1 MSGRKGA
8 GVLAA
13 VLLIAFELRRAGA
26 ADSLPTAWRQGIAT
40 NYGGAQDGKDPYSPS
55 FGTLD
60 GSCGYGE
67 LDKSKWPY
75 WSVGALSTSN
85 MYYSEGPVNGCGEC
99 FEVQCLQNSGQ
110 FAGRCN
116 QDSNARSVTIMITD
130 SCPEC
135 EADHLDIQ
143 ALTFNKMAPMALG
156 RIDIQYRR
164 VECTVPQDLNV
175 IIDQN
180 RGAGGWIRLQV
191 KDAAGR
197 GSVKLVQVKGS
208 NSDWESMNNV
218 WGASWESTSVPS
230 PPLDFRIQDDAGV
243 EVTAFSVVTANGE
256 TGTLPTGINFQ
267 FSSGSPGSA
276 PSPSSSSSSSSGTP
290 NTGSNPIPQPQI
302 TTAVLDDTTITTTII
317 GGFFLIRK
325 GGPTSPTTAA
335 ATAATETVFWVKL
348 YENITI

>member
-1 MSGRKGA
+1 MPFK
-8 GVLAA
+8 
-13 VLLIAFELRRAGA
+13 
-26 ADSLPTAWRQGIAT
+26 Q
-40 NYGGAQDGKDPYSPS
+40 
-55 FGTLD
+55 

-67 LDKSKWPY
+67 LDKSKYPY

-85 MYYSEGPVNGCGEC
+85 IYYGAGPVKGCGEC
-99 FEVQCLQNSGQ
+99 FEVQCLQNNGQ

-116 QDSNARSVTIMITD
+116 QDPNARSVTIMITD

-135 EADHLDIQ
+135 EGDHLDIQ

-175 IIDQN
+175 IIDEN

-218 WGASWESTSVPS
+218 WGASWESTSVPA
-230 PPLDFRIQDDAGV
+230 PPLDFRIQDDAGT

-267 FSSGSPGSA
+267 FSGGSFSSG
-276 PSPSSSSSSSSGTP
+276 PSSSPGTP
-290 NTGSNPIPQPQI
+290 NNGSNPIPQPKV
-302 TTAVLDDTTITTTII
+302 TTAILDDTTITTSII
-317 GGFFLIRK
+317 GESFAILRVPPIRK
-325 GGPTSPTTAA
+325 GGPTSP
-335 ATAATETVFWVKL
+335 ATAAPTATTEAVFRMNLHESPKTPPGSVWLVNL
-348 YENITI
+348 RPA